1 MVQQVP
7 QVRTQELDLGSDARC
22 DLAVVG
28 AGIVGIACAWA
39 ASKRG
44 LNVVLIDRHARQIG
58 ASIRNFGMVWP
69 IGQPSGELLRRAMRT
84 RELWLEAAAHA
95 GVWHEACGSLCVARH
110 TDELAVLEEFVSRG
124 NDAGYRVRM
133 LTPDQAIE
141 RSPWLVRDG
150 LRGAMLSETEV
161 CVDPRQ
167 AIERM
172 TVFLKEKCGVRVLLG
187 APVAAVEPP
196 VVRFST
202 GQCLRADRIC
212 VCTGE
217 DLRQL
222 YPEIYAQSGLA
233 VCKLQMMRTS
243 PQPSGRRLGPML
255 SAGAT
260 MRHYR
265 AFEMC
270 PSLQSVRERFSAE
283 RPEFDR
289 WGIHVMASQTPAG
302 EVTIGD
308 SHEYGE
314 PVLPFIRDD
323 IDRLILDY
331 LGTFLSLPEQRIAER
346 WYGNYLKLMTGGT
359 EFVASP
365 HPAVKVVN
373 GVGGAGMTLSFGLGE
388 SVMASWLG

>member
-1 MVQQVP
+1 
-7 QVRTQELDLGSDARC
+7 
-22 DLAVVG
+22 
-28 AGIVGIACAWA
+28 
-39 ASKRG
+39 
-44 LNVVLIDRHARQIG
+44 
-58 ASIRNFGMVWP
+58 
-69 IGQPSGELLRRAMRT
+69 
-84 RELWLEAAAHA
+84 
-95 GVWHEACGSLCVARH
+95 
-110 TDELAVLEEFVSRG
+110 
-124 NDAGYRVRM
+124 
-133 LTPDQAIE
+133 
-141 RSPWLVRDG
+141 
-150 LRGAMLSETEV
+150 
-161 CVDPRQ
+161 
-167 AIERM
+167 
-172 TVFLKEKCGVRVLLG
+172 
-187 APVAAVEPP
+187 
-196 VVRFST
+196 
-202 GQCLRADRIC
+202 
-212 VCTGE
+212 
-217 DLRQL
+217 
-222 YPEIYAQSGLA
+222 
-233 VCKLQMMRTS
+233 
-243 PQPSGRRLGPML
+243 ML